1 MREKM
6 NLKKV
11 LGFGKNRSSDDQ
23 ANLKVINDNFETL
36 KKYISAAKLLEA
48 LLTVDGTGSGLDADT
63 LDGKHNGEVDA
74 ISIRGYK
81 IYTMTPVV
89 YIGAL
94 SANSGDYRFTQD
106 IPAGIFTSAPLGA
119 FVQIVSPD
127 APYITASYFRD
138 AAQSNATAARIVV
151 STTRAISAGNRRFAL
166 LFWGT

>member
-1 MREKM
+1 M
-6 NLKKV
+6 NLKRII
-11 LGFGKNRSSDDQ
+11 GFGKNRVNDDQ
-23 ANLKVINDNFETL
+23 VNVKNINDNFIAIKNVLAAEKLVETVE
-36 KKYISAAKLLEA
+36 SVG
-48 LLTVDGTGSGLDADT
+48 VDAVT

-74 ISIRGYK
+74 ISIGGYK

-94 SANSGDYRFTQD
+94 SANSGDYRFTQE
-106 IPAGIFTSAPLGA
+106 IPSGIFTAAPLGA
-119 FVQIVSPD
+119 FVQIVAPD
-127 APYITASYFRD
+127 APYISASYYRD